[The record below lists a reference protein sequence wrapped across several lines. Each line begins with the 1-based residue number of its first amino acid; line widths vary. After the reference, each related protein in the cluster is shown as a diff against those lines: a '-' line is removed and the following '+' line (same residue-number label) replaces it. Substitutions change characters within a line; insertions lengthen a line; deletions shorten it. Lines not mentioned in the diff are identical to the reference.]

1 MKLLLISD
9 EGEVIQSFDDIEKH
23 DATSTRGVLELLDFV
38 ESVAEAARSNDT
50 VSRLEHSV
58 ARTVAQSG
66 AES

>member
-50 VSRLEHSV
+50 VSRLGRPV
-58 ARTVAQSG
+58 ARTLAQSVK
-66 AES
+66 ES

>member
-23 DATSTRGVLELLDFV
+23 DVMSAHGALALMDIV
-38 ESVAEAARSNDT
+38 ESMVVAAKSNNT
-50 VSRLEHSV
+50 VSRLGHPV